1 MTCHQSDFVVGGA
14 SCELILHQSQS
25 SSVFKLVYFLSA
37 IRQKKSQIWMIG
49 RCYMLDPNL
58 TLTNFCCT
66 FQHLLSFYILCGY
79 TFICISSSD
88 EWNLEWQMKKKKKTT
103 AQYKQLAPNNFLELL
118 SENWRPIK
126 YRKQSNTWILNVQ
139 LYYFFF
145 YHADCKLISSDTHFL
160 LTLNWIKS
168 QFSCPA
174 HSGRHLRLSTAKI
187 DRRIS
192 SLKVYRR
199 CNTGEPKCILHQTP
213 IF

>member
-1 MTCHQSDFVVGGA
+1 MLHVGPEFDFYKFV
-14 SCELILHQSQS
+14 LHLSTS
-25 SSVFKLVYFLSA
+25 FVFL
-37 IRQKKSQIWMIG
+37 
-49 RCYMLDPNL
+49 
-58 TLTNFCCT
+58 
-66 FQHLLSFYILCGY
+66 HLCGN
-79 TFICISSSD
+79 TFICILSSD

-126 YRKQSNTWILNVQ
+126 YCKQSNTWILNVQ

-187 DRRIS
+187 DRRFS
-192 SLKVYRR
+192 SLEVYRR
-199 CNTGEPKCILHQTP
+199 CNTGEPKCILHHTP
-213 IF
+213 IFFKIKQNYLYPIVVVCMKDNDKENMQH